1 MSEGKILS
9 DKSLGY
15 YGASDKTSRELDPDG
30 YPPEVSQE
38 TKEGIY
44 QAIEKSYPQ
53 VKDMTE
59 TDKKAVAQWVINES

>member
-1 MSEGKILS
+1 MSKC
-9 DKSLGY
+9 LGY
-15 YGASDKTSRELDPDG
+15 YGVSDKVNRELDYDG

-53 VKDMTE
+53 VKDMIE
-59 TDKKAVAQWVINES
+59 RDKKTVAKWIINES